1 MKTQLIVVVLASALL
16 AVLTSLGSAG
26 AHARLKEST
35 PAVGEVLEV
44 SPAEVSITFTNDIQ
58 RIAESYG
65 IDVTNEAGLAVTA
78 GSAVIDDSDRSLM
91 TVPLQP
97 SLAAGRYVVMY
108 RNVSD
113 ADGDPFEAGF
123 AFYVGVE
130 PTAEQLAEDA
140 LLSPPETAAT
150 QTFEAGNPSSPTAS
164 SETQTPAVNISTPAP
179 EPTSA
184 APSDGDDGGGGVSPT
199 VIFVIAVGAAVAII
213 GGAVYFTTRRT
224 GGAE

>member
-1 MKTQLIVVVLASALL
+1 MMKIQLIAIALIGAAA
-16 AVLTSLGSAG
+16 AVFAYAGTVG

-35 PAVGEVLEV
+35 PAAGEVLAA
-44 SPAEVSITFTNDIQ
+44 SPADVSITFTNDLQ
-58 RIAESYG
+58 RISGSYG
-65 IDVTNEAGLAVTA
+65 IDVSDEAGQVVTA
-78 GSAVIDDSDRSLM
+78 GPAVIDDSNRSLM

-97 SLAAGRYVVMY
+97 SLPPGRYVVMY

-123 AFYVGVE
+123 AFYVDVV
-130 PTAEQLAEDA
+130 PTDEQLAEDA
-140 LLSPPETAAT
+140 LLAPPEIADT
-150 QTFEAGNPSSPTAS
+150 QTFAAGNPSSPTTS
-164 SETQTPAVNISTPAP
+164 SETPTPAVNISTPAP

-213 GGAVYFTTRRT
+213 GGAVYFTTRRSD
-224 GGAE
+224 G